1 MIASKIANFATFFK
15 LIFSDFRNFRNKVP
29 DILKSAPGTPKD
41 EEEPTNLQNIEELTQ
56 AKILEMRA
64 SEGADRTEGKHD
76 MRPNT
81 FHRYFRT
88 YHICFISNEKIEWNT
103 IAC

>member
-1 MIASKIANFATFFK
+1 M
-15 LIFSDFRNFRNKVP
+15 P

-81 FHRYFRT
+81 FHRHFRT
-88 YHICFISNEKIEWNT
+88 YHI
-103 IAC
+103 